1 MYEFYKENAD
11 SVNAFI
17 IVILLCAC
25 GIWLTYDYHRNEPIY
40 NDTDNAMERIEERI
54 KSIESR
60 LDSLSARLD
69 TAQKTLTDLGGRINT
84 GAELAKEVTIGI
96 DGVQGRLDSAIQR
109 SGRIANLISDIET
122 ANRPGAKNP

>member
-84 GAELAKEVTIGI
+84 GAELAKEGVYTDVNDRILQVKCN
-96 DGVQGRLDSAIQR
+96 DGNSTLQKLCRVLC
-109 SGRIANLISDIET
+109 L
-122 ANRPGAKNP
+122 